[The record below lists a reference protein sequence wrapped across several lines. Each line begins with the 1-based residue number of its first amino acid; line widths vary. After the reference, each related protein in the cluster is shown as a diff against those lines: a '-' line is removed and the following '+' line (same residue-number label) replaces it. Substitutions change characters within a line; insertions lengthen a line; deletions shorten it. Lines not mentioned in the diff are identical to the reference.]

1 MACSFENIISD
12 NCACGRIVIARYCI
26 SRDKHVI
33 QRLDYLIV
41 IENKFIRFVVIKIN
55 DNNNNNNFFSDRLN
69 FEK

>member
-33 QRLDYLIV
+33 RLDYLIV

-55 DNNNNNNFFSDRLN
+55 DNNNNNNFFFRSIK
-69 FEK
+69 F